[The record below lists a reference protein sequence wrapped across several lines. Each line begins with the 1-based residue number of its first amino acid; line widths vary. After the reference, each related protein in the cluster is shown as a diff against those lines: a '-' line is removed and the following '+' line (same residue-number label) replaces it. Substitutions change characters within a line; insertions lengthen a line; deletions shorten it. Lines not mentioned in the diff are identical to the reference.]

1 MAKFTFDGE
10 EFPLLTEDDLTFA
23 EGAAACRAAGVKASD
38 LGDERFEVLQ
48 ALVWISV
55 KRRRPEFMFSAL
67 NDVPVSAI
75 AFIAEDEEDAEPDPT
90 EPEAEASTSSD

>member
-10 EFPLLTEDDLTFA
+10 EFPMLSADDLTFA
-23 EGAAACRAAGVKASD
+23 EGAAACRAAGVNASG
-38 LGDERFEVLQ
+38 LAEEKFEVLQ

-55 KRRRPEFMFSAL
+55 KRRRPEFMFSEL
-67 NDVPVSAI
+67 NDVPVGAV
-75 AFIAEDEEDAEPDPT
+75 AFFDDEKDAEPDPT